1 MLARLSFYA
10 ALLLMFVPAVAAVD
24 SDSSPSLY
32 CQDMLSK
39 ASLARFKSALKRHAA
54 NEEQQCDWA
63 FTLDTLIN
71 LPRVTTDVLSYEGG
85 FRISLGQFG
94 DSQYASFNYSYGV
107 FTYDPKRNSVYF
119 IAKCIRLR
127 KFCKIIFC
135 RFMTVK
141 STDTIR
147 CSRGSVNIQFYKS
160 VIIFSLKNSI
170 LKQSIPA
177 FWIEFWIVFF
187 EFFVFF

>member
-1 MLARLSFYA
+1 
-10 ALLLMFVPAVAAVD
+10 MFVPAVAAVD

-107 FTYDPKRNSVYF
+107 FTYDPKRNSVY
-119 IAKCIRLR
+119 
-127 KFCKIIFC
+127 
-135 RFMTVK
+135 
-141 STDTIR
+141 
-147 CSRGSVNIQFYKS
+147 
-160 VIIFSLKNSI
+160 VIGN
-170 LKQSIPA
+170 
-177 FWIEFWIVFF
+177 
-187 EFFVFF
+187 